1 MLSEQDGKAP
11 HDGAGHRA
19 RLRSKL
25 AESGGD
31 GLHDH
36 ELIEY
41 LLALA
46 IPRRDTKPLA
56 KALLREFGGIG
67 GLMSADWQAIARLP
81 GMGDT
86 SIAAIKI
93 VQATMLRALRN
104 EVAARPVLASW
115 QALLDYLRADM
126 AHLSVERVRVL
137 HLNSRNMLIR
147 DDHMGDGSIDQAAI
161 YVREVIKRAMELGS
175 AALILVHNHP
185 SGDPSPSRQ
194 DIDITRQIVEA
205 GKRLGISV
213 HDHIIMAASGH
224 ASLRAQG
231 LL

>member
-1 MLSEQDGKAP
+1 MSEQDGKAP